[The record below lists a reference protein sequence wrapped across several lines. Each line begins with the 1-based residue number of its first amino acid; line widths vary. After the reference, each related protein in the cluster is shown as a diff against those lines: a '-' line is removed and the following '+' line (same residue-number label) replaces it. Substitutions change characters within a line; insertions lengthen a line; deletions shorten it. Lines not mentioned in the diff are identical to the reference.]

1 MAKAENPATAQADA
15 DASAYVRGE
24 MPIQE
29 QAATFQLF
37 MGLTKWGSLAVACLL
52 VFLTLWFH
60 PGGTL
65 VAGILGAGVLAVVGG
80 FALKSKGGD
89 GH

>member
-1 MAKAENPATAQADA
+1 MAKAKTPATAQA

-37 MGLTKWGSLAVACLL
+37 MGLSKWGSLAVACLL
-52 VFLTLWFH
+52 VFLTVSFY
-60 PGGTL
+60 PGGSL
-65 VAGILGAGVLAVVGG
+65 AAGLMSAVVLGG
-80 FALKSKGGD
+80 LGFVGLKSKGGD
-89 GH
+89 AH